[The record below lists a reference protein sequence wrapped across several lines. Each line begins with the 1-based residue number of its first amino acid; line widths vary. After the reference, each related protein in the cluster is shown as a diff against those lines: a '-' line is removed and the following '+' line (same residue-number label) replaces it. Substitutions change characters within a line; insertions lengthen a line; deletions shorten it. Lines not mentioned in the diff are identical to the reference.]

1 MMRINDEII
10 NDVLFEMAHSMGRL
24 HYLREG
30 QLKGT
35 NFTNVTKVT
44 RNLPATAKGLL
55 ARIAKITNSAINKE
69 QTFFAKLA
77 IEIC

>member
-1 MMRINDEII
+1 MRNG
-10 NDVLFEMAHSMGRL
+10 FEMAHSMGRL

-35 NFTNVTKVT
+35 NFTNVAKVT

-55 ARIAKITNSAINKE
+55 ARITNIAKITNSAINKE